1 MSESIINFGIYA
13 TYAMIIICILAIL
26 IFSIGQVVGHP
37 GAAKSAL
44 LGVAGLVVV
53 GGLSYAL
60 STGSD
65 ATSMFAKLGVS
76 EGSSHMVGTG
86 LYAFYILMALAVL
99 SIIYV
104 EITRLFSKNG

>member
-1 MSESIINFGIYA
+1 MNETIINIGIYA
-13 TYAMIIICILAIL
+13 SYALIAIGIVAIL
-26 IFSIGQVVGHP
+26 IFGVAQIAGNP
-37 GAAKSAL
+37 KAAKSAL
-44 LGVAGLVVV
+44 FGIVGLAVVS
-53 GGLSYAL
+53 GLAYAL

-65 ATSMFAKLGVS
+65 ATGMYAKLDVT
-76 EGSSHMVGTG
+76 EGSSHMVGAG